1 MKITKVETLVCH
13 ARMRNWIFVR
23 VLTDQPGLYGW
34 GEATLEWKTRG
45 VVGAIEDLA
54 PLMIGR
60 DPRDI
65 EQAVRA
71 MKKQSFWRL
80 GAIGM
85 SAISGIEIALWDILG
100 KDLGV
105 PVWRLLGGKVRD
117 RVGVYTHLG
126 LGDMRA
132 VYETL
137 DAAPLVERAREVVD
151 KGY

>member
-1 MKITKVETLVCH
+1 
-13 ARMRNWIFVR
+13 
-23 VLTDQPGLYGW
+23 
-34 GEATLEWKTRG
+34 
-45 VVGAIEDLA
+45 A

-71 MKKQSFWRL
+71 MKKHSFWRL
-80 GAIGM
+80 GVVGM
-85 SAISGIEIALWDILG
+85 SAVSGIEIALWDILG
-100 KDLGV
+100 KSLGV

-117 RVGVYTHLG
+117 KVRVYTHLG

-137 DAAPLVERAREVVD
+137 DAAPLVAHARKVVERGYTAFKAVFNPYTHYHAPVAEVAKVAD
-151 KGY
+151 MMAALRDSVG